1 MEVFGK
7 MTKKEFSAIINYI
20 KNRPEEAARL
30 REALGISV
38 NAGAASELDTS
49 VPCAI
54 GASATSLG
62 TVTWV
67 SASQLGVL
75 IGLSSSAVRRK
86 IGTVFNNVRQGSGDG
101 IRGKAYQFDRDA
113 SLREWESYQARKFSA
128 VF

>member
-1 MEVFGK
+1 

-30 REALGISV
+30 REVLGLSTDTPSV
-38 NAGAASELDTS
+38 AADEPS
-49 VPCAI
+49 AI
-54 GASATSLG
+54 GRSAAALAN
-62 TVTWV
+62 VTWV
-67 SASQLGVL
+67 SASEVGRL

-113 SLREWESYQARKFSA
+113 SLREWESYQARRFA
-128 VF
+128 RCF